1 MEIYIY
7 KHTSPSGKCYI
18 GQTTNPKNRWR
29 SSAYKPCPKFY
40 NAIQK
45 YGWCNFTH
53 EIIFTCHDQFEAN
66 RKEEYFI
73 REYNSVTDGYNTRDV
88 VEENMRGEKNPM
100 YGKSVTD
107 FMTDEQIAEW
117 KKHLS
122 ESNRGEKNGFYGKHH
137 SEETKEKL
145 RLIKLGVS
153 NPLNLSDEQ
162 RMALSDRAKAAWT
175 EDRRKAQSEKMRG
188 ENNPM
193 HKRGWSEEERE
204 RMRGCRSG
212 EKNPCAKAV
221 IIIDTFDGSETY
233 CSHMGMPKEII
244 GLDKTHIHRYRDT
257 GKLYKGRYLI
267 KGVA

>member
-18 GQTTNPKNRWR
+18 GQTTNPKNRWK
-29 SSAYKPCPKFY
+29 SSAYRSCPKFY
-40 NAIQK
+40 RAIQK

-53 EIIFTCHDQFEAN
+53 EIIFTCYDEFEAN

-73 REYNSVTDGYNTRDV
+73 EKYNSVINGYNTCDV
-88 VEENMRGEKNPM
+88 VEENLRGEKNPM

-122 ESNRGEKNGFYGKHH
+122 ESHRGEKNSFYGKHH

-145 RLIKLGVS
+145 RLKKLGVP

-162 RMALSDRAKAAWT
+162 RKALSDRSKAAWT
-175 EDRRKAQSEKMRG
+175 EDKRKAQSEKMSG

-193 HKRGWSEEERE
+193 YGRCWSEEEHE
-204 RMRGCRSG
+204 HMRNCRLG
-212 EKNPCAKAV
+212 EKSPCAKAV
-221 IIIDTFDGSETY
+221 IIIDTFDGSEIY

-244 GLDKTHIHRYRDT
+244 GLGKTHIHTYRDT

-267 KGVA
+267 KGAK